1 MDVSFVILC
10 DAGGAVGARDRLLG
24 VPIVGWAINA
34 VRRVAPVE
42 LITVVTRDPAIGAY
56 VSGHGARAAE
66 HRENLDG
73 AVRVDPFKP
82 FLAAASL
89 RAALEAGANE
99 VHAHAVSSMERLRIT
114 TRGDLE
120 LAEAVARGL
129 APTHPCVAG
138 VRRMRLPLATAIDA
152 VVSDV
157 DGVLTDGRITIGS
170 DGAHSRSFHMHDG
183 LGTRRLLDA
192 GMRVGWLSAG
202 ADDGTI
208 RARAH
213 RLGVEHVDVGEGE
226 KGSRFERLRDAMG
239 ADAARTIF
247 IGDDV
252 NDLPAIELAA
262 VSACPADARPEV
274 MARVDLVLETPGGRG
289 AFRELAD
296 VLLDRCEPG
305 GARR

>member
-10 DAGGAVGARDRLLG
+10 DADGAVGALDRMLG

-42 LITVVTRDPAIGAY
+42 SVVVVTRDPAIGGY
-56 VSGHGARAAE
+56 VSGHGARVAE
-66 HRENLDG
+66 HREHLDG

-82 FLAAASL
+82 FLAAGSL
-89 RAALEAGANE
+89 RAALEAGASE
-99 VHAHAVSSMERLRIT
+99 AHACAVSPIERLRIV

-120 LAEAVARGL
+120 LAEAVARGVT
-129 APTHPCVAG
+129 PTHPCVAG
-138 VRRMRLPLATAIDA
+138 VRRMRLPMATAIDA

-183 LGTRRLLDA
+183 LGMRRLIDS
-192 GMRVGWLSAG
+192 GFRVGWLSAG

-208 RARAH
+208 RARAR
-213 RLGVEHVDVGEGE
+213 RLGVDHVDVGEGE
-226 KGSRFERLRDAMG
+226 KGSRFERLCDAMG
-239 ADAARTIF
+239 ADTARTIY
-247 IGDDV
+247 IGDDI
-252 NDLPAIELAA
+252 NDLPAIGRAA
-262 VSACPADARPEV
+262 LSACPADARPEV
-274 MARVDLVLETPGGRG
+274 RARVDLVLEAPGGRG

-296 VLLDRCEPG
+296 VLLDHCEPD
-305 GARR
+305 GAPP

>member
-10 DAGGAVGARDRLLG
+10 DAESAVGARDRLLG
-24 VPIVGWAINA
+24 APIVGWAINA
-34 VRRVAPVE
+34 VRRVAHVE

-56 VSGHGARAAE
+56 VSRHGARAAE
-66 HRENLDG
+66 HRENLEG

-82 FLAAASL
+82 FLAAGSL
-89 RAALEAGANE
+89 RAALEAGASDA
-99 VHAHAVSSMERLRIT
+99 HAHAVSPIERLRIS

-138 VRRMRLPLATAIDA
+138 IRRMRLPLATAIDA

-157 DGVLTDGRITIGS
+157 DGVLTDARITIGS

-192 GMRVGWLSAG
+192 GLRVGWLSAG

-208 RARAH
+208 RARAR

-226 KGSRFERLRDAMG
+226 KGSRFERLCAAMG
-239 ADAARTIF
+239 ADAARTIY

-252 NDLPAIELAA
+252 NDLPAIGLAA

-274 MARVDLVLETPGGRG
+274 RARVDLVLETPGGRG

-296 VLLDRCEPG
+296 VLLDSCEPG
-305 GARR
+305 GERR